1 MNYVIAVSGGVDS
14 VVLLD
19 MVANGRLLPDSDHLV
34 VAHFDHGI
42 RPDSADDAE
51 FVKETAKTYGIPYES
66 RREELGPHASEE
78 LARERRYTFLRQVA
92 HEYSGRI
99 VTAHHADDIAETI
112 AINLHRGTGWRGLA
126 VLDSAGIVR
135 PLLAMRKSE
144 IKNYANQHG
153 LKWREDS
160 TNSDMKYLRNSMRRK
175 LDGIADDT
183 VATLCLYRNRQVVLK
198 KQVSDEAR
206 SLIGGGPL
214 YNRHLFITVPEHVG
228 HELLRAALLT
238 KTDHGATRPQLE
250 RALVAIKT
258 LPPGKRYEING
269 SATLFFT
276 KTDFLIE

>member
-1 MNYVIAVSGGVDS
+1 MNYVIAVSGGIDS

-19 MVANGRLLPDSDHLV
+19 MVAMGLLTDSDQLV

-51 FVKETAKTYGIPYES
+51 FVKEIAKTYGMPYES
-66 RREELGPHASEE
+66 QREELGPRASEE
-78 LARERRYTFLRQVA
+78 FARERRYTFLRQVA
-92 HEYSGRI
+92 HTYNATI

-112 AINLHRGTGWRGLA
+112 AINVHRGTGWRGLA
-126 VLDSAGIVR
+126 VLDSADIVR

-160 TNSDMKYLRNSMRRK
+160 TNSDMKYLRNSMRYK
-175 LDGIADDT
+175 LEGITDE
-183 VATLCLYRNRQVVLK
+183 VVETLRLYRNRQVALK
-198 KQVSDEAR
+198 KYVSDEAR
-206 SLIGGGPL
+206 SIIGMGPL
-214 YNRHLFITVPEHVG
+214 YRRHLFIAVPEQIG
-228 HELLRAALLT
+228 HELLRAALWT
-238 KTDHGATRPQLE
+238 KTDQGATRPQLE

-258 LPPGKRYEING
+258 LPPGKRYEMNG
-269 SATLFFT
+269 SATLYFT